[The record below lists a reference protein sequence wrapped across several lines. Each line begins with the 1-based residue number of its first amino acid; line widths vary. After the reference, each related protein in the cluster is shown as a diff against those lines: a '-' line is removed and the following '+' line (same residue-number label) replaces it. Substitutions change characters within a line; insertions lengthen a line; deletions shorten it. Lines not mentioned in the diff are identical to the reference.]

1 MKKINKYTYNLNDTF
16 NNRKDIAFAILN
28 VFDSL
33 AVGVYSEVLNEEV
46 VRLYFG
52 SYMRS
57 FYEDNRMNLFEMRKD
72 KNDAGLY
79 ANYERFMEEWDF
91 REDRLKSLNRRIK

>member
-1 MKKINKYTYNLNDTF
+1 MKKKNKYTYNLNDTF

-72 KNDAGLY
+72 KNHAGLN
-79 ANYERFMEEWDF
+79 AN
-91 REDRLKSLNRRIK
+91 